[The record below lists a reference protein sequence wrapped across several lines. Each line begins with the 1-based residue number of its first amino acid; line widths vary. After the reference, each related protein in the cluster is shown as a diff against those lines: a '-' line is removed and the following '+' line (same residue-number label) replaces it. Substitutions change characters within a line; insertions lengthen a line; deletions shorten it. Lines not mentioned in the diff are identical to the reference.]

1 MEGTSK
7 AMSKAAVKTATKATA
22 KTAAKATAKTV
33 AKTAAKKAAQAAIK
47 AATAT
52 ATAEAEAEATA
63 EATAQTTAQ
72 ATAQA
77 AATLKSKAMEV
88 VRAIDIARAVEKFAP
103 LSTQAE
109 WDNSGFS
116 VGDPQAVVHKVLIA
130 LNCTLDVVEEAVE
143 QNCDM
148 ILTHHPLIFG
158 GCRSVLYNNVCFVD
172 GNDDYAS
179 RASVSA
185 SRTSVSASRV
195 SASESSVSAS
205 PSKASASAS
214 GFSESLQGR
223 SIAMAIKNNITI
235 YSSHTPLDK
244 ARGGLNDLMAQR
256 LNLQNCKVL
265 SSDGFGVVGT
275 LRTVG
280 TLKNNSGEKAEKGM
294 NGEEFI
300 KFVKKQF
307 NLKYLRCS
315 KPIGYGV
322 STGNR
327 IAAAAGKITKVAV
340 SSGSGQRSAEDAIA
354 AGAQALVTADVSHH
368 NFYQPEGFMILD
380 IGHYESEWEAVALL
394 ESIVKKNF
402 SKFAVSL
409 SKKDKSPIYHF

>member
-1 MEGTSK
+1 MKGTSR
-7 AMSKAAVKTATKATA
+7 AMSKEK
-22 KTAAKATAKTV
+22 AKTV
-33 AKTAAKKAAQAAIK
+33 N
-47 AATAT
+47 
-52 ATAEAEAEATA
+52 
-63 EATAQTTAQ
+63 
-72 ATAQA
+72 
-77 AATLKSKAMEV
+77 M

-103 LSTQAE
+103 LSAQAE

-116 VGDPQAVVHKVLIA
+116 VGDPQAAVHKVLIA

-143 QNCDM
+143 RNCDM

-158 GCRSVLYNNVCFVD
+158 GCRSVLYNNV
-172 GNDDYAS
+172 YS
-179 RASVSA
+179 
-185 SRTSVSASRV
+185 
-195 SASESSVSAS
+195 
-205 PSKASASAS
+205 
-214 GFSESLQGR
+214 SESLQGR
-223 SIAMAIKNNITI
+223 SIATAIKNNITI

-244 ARGGLNDLMAQR
+244 ARGGLNDLMAKR

-265 SSDGFGVVGT
+265 SPDGFGVIGT
-275 LRTVG
+275 LKTVG
-280 TLKNNSGEKAEKGM
+280 TLKGKSGEKGGNGM

-307 NLKYLRCS
+307 GLKYLRCS
-315 KPIGYGV
+315 KPIGYCIATDDG
-322 STGNR
+322 

-340 SSGSGQRSAEDAIA
+340 SSGSGQGSAKDAIA

-409 SKKDKSPIYHF
+409 SKRDKSPIYHF